1 MNEIDNIPVRG
12 MNAHELSALVEQGMI
27 PNETEN
33 LVISALRRVD
43 ITDANA
49 VHADIAVSQSISAP
63 IISVRAELDIL
74 IRTNRAKFE
83 RNEQEIKALAARH
96 KAHVDALNAEN
107 DEAIARLVAIGEQIS
122 NVLNVLEITNRELS
136 KQL

>member
-1 MNEIDNIPVRG
+1 MNEIENIPVRG
-12 MNAHELSALVEQGMI
+12 N
-27 PNETEN
+27 EN